1 MRRKKTLCAALV
13 IAGLSTIFA
22 MKAYAATAAMPAGT
36 VIIGTKAYA
45 LSYANLPA
53 NLAEIN
59 AAVVAGGEIYVKGF
73 DSVWVNNSTSKIV
86 PATSIP
92 SVTYKDITGIASSY
106 GIGDKLN
113 DTTSTLQ
120 VISIE

>member
-59 AAVVAGGEIYVKGF
+59 AAVVAGGGIYIKDF
-73 DSVWVNNSTSKIV
+73 SSTWVENNTLKVIN
-86 PATSIP
+86 AASIP
-92 SVTYKDITGIASSY
+92 SVTYKDSTGITSIY